1 MSTALGLTGLKTK
14 RDSGTRTK
22 DLGLPEEAGKDKE
35 IQGQVEMGR
44 KWVEVHRRLDHGL
57 KVV

>member
-14 RDSGTRTK
+14 RDSETRTK

-44 KWVEVHRRLDHGL
+44 KWVEVHRR
-57 KVV
+57 